1 MTKDELKT
9 DESKTI
15 IELVIKDKLKK
26 EAEEYFKSICGD
38 YNEEYERTGK
48 RHYFVGFDIKN
59 AYFAGAK
66 PREKRI
72 AELEEQIE
80 KMKCPWTCKKFS
92 NCKSS
97 ICPCDE
103 WEIKEK

>member
-1 MTKDELKT
+1 MIKEEL
-9 DESKTI
+9 E
-15 IELVIKDKLKK
+15 K

-59 AYFAGAK
+59 AYLAGAE

-72 AELEEQIE
+72 AELEKQIE
-80 KMKCPWTCKKFS
+80 KMECCENCKKFS
-92 NCKSS
+92 NCKLS

-103 WEIKEK
+103 WEIKEND